1 MLKQHSWV
9 CAQGKDKKQSWAPE
23 VSGSANISGGQK
35 SRLKHENSR
44 GRQTNKQKREQERK
58 KKKNPREKEQFE
70 EPNLRA
76 CETV

>member
-9 CAQGKDKKQSWAPE
+9 CAQGMHKKQSWAPE

-35 SRLKHENSR
+35 SRLKYEIQ
-44 GRQTNKQKREQERK
+44 GEDKQTNKNGNKK
-58 KKKNPREKEQFE
+58 GKKKNPKEKEQFE

-76 CETV
+76 CEPV